1 MCYKQK
7 CKVVSLNL
15 AHPVHPSI
23 IHDVLA
29 SSHVGQRDHV
39 RVVAERED
47 SVERL
52 EQTDRDA
59 RRPMGHGNQAVAPCL
74 LLTCLLN
81 LEFINFV
88 L

>member
-59 RRPMGHGNQAVAPCL
+59 RRPVGHGNSRTMSIACL
-74 LLTCLLN
+74 LT
-81 LEFINFV
+81 LEFIIFV